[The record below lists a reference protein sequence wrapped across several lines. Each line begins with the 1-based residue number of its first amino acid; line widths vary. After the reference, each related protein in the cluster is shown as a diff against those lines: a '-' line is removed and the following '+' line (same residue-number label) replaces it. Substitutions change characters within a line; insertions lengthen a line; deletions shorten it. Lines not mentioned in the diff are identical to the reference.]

1 MRICIDISQT
11 VYEGTGSGRYVV
23 ELVKE
28 LLAQD
33 QTNEYVLFGSAMRRR
48 SQLVSLVALLKD
60 QFPKS
65 HITPKLFYFPP
76 KFFEIMWNRLHILP
90 LELFTGPVEVYHSS
104 DWVEAP
110 SKAKRVTTVH
120 DLIPF
125 LYPAFVHPRI
135 RDAHILRWKRILA
148 EEDCIIVDAEVT
160 KKDIS
165 SRFSFPSEKIA
176 VIPLACDAR
185 FFEIGAKRIEG
196 TLKSDE
202 QIAEVLARYTLQFDS
217 YLLCVGT
224 LEPRKNIQRLIK
236 AYSQLDAHVREK
248 YPLVIVGKKSWSSDF
263 DSTQGVIFTGYVTDT
278 DLPYLYGAAK
288 CFIMPSFYE
297 GFGFPVLEA
306 MASGAPVIS
315 SNISSLP
322 EIGGEEVHYIED
334 SESIESM
341 RLIISHVLASP
352 IEELSLV
359 AKSAYTRAKTFSWK
373 KTAART
379 LEIYKNLVK

>member
-11 VYEGTGSGRYVV
+11 VYEGSGSGRYVV

-48 SQLVSLVALLKD
+48 SQLVSFVALLKE

-76 KFFEIMWNRLHILP
+76 KFFEIVWNRLHILP
-90 LELFTGPVEVYHSS
+90 LEFFTGRVDVYHSS
-104 DWVEAP
+104 DWVEAL

-125 LYPAFVHPRI
+125 LYPVFVHPRI
-135 RDAHILRWKRILA
+135 REAHILRWKRILA
-148 EEDCIIVDAEVT
+148 EEDCVIVDAEIT
-160 KKDIS
+160 KKDII
-165 SRFSFPSEKIA
+165 SRFSFPAEKIA

-185 FFEIGAKRIEG
+185 FFEIGEKRIQG
-196 TLKSDE
+196 LLKTDA
-202 QIAEVLARYTLQFDS
+202 QLIEVLTSYNLNFDS
-217 YLLCVGT
+217 YILCVGT
-224 LEPRKNIQRLIK
+224 LEPRKNIQRLIQ
-236 AYSQLDAHVREK
+236 AYSQLDVNFREK
-248 YPLVIVGKKSWSSDF
+248 FPLVVVGKKGWSSDF
-263 DSTQGVIFTGYVTDT
+263 DSRDNVSFTGYVADT
-278 DLPYLYGAAK
+278 DLPYLYGGAK
-288 CFIMPSFYE
+288 CFVMPSYYE
-297 GFGFPVLEA
+297 GFGLPVLEA
-306 MASGAPVIS
+306 MASGAPVIC

-334 SESIESM
+334 PESIESI
-341 RLIISHVLASP
+341 RLILSHVLVSP

-359 AKSAYTRAKTFSWK
+359 AKSAYTRSKTFSWQ
-373 KTAART
+373 KTAERT
-379 LEIYKNLVK
+379 REIYNNLVN